1 MAKKNAAG
9 VTVRSE
15 WIGRNGFDSL
25 FKGVSATS
33 SGNAVITA
41 SDHNLE
47 DYSFVEVEFYPP
59 SLNGHWIRLFI
70 PRAEVEAIVILEK
83 NKDASLMGFKERKR
97 F

>member
-15 WIGRNGFDSL
+15 WIKRNGFDSL

-41 SDHNLE
+41 TDYNLS
-47 DYSFVEVEFYPP
+47 YSFVEVEFYPP
-59 SLNGHWIRLFI
+59 SLKGHWVRVLV
-70 PRAEVEAIVILEK
+70 PTAEIEAIVLLEK
-83 NKDASLMGFKERKR
+83 KKDALALGFKELK
-97 F
+97 